1 MYKVDFF
8 KSKNKYYF
16 YTIIKLKSNYNDS
29 EQNTRVRE
37 RDLLYRNLMFCQTLS
52 PMAKGLFHRAVFQ
65 SGVATL
71 TDFSENPMV
80 AAKVV

>member
-16 YTIIKLKSNYNDS
+16 YTITKLKSNYNDS

-37 RDLLYRNLMFCQTLS
+37 RDLL
-52 PMAKGLFHRAVFQ
+52 
-65 SGVATL
+65 
-71 TDFSENPMV
+71 
-80 AAKVV
+80 